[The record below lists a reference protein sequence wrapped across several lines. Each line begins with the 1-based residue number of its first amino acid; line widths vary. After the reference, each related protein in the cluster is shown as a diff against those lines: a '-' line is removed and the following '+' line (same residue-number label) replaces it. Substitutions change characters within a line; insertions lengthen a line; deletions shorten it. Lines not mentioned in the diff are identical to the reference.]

1 MPEIPDY
8 ELVKTDGPLDAGP
21 AQRSR
26 LWLAAL
32 LVVAGIGGVAYFVY
46 GRRPAPAP
54 SATPAKAVES
64 TEVPVRPLG
73 GTAERVAVPP
83 LDESDS
89 VVRDL
94 VRKITSHPA
103 ALAWLATNGL
113 IRNFTVVVTNVSEGL
128 TPAKHLRALRLSSP
142 FRVLERG
149 DRLVIDPKSY
159 ERYDGIAAAAAS
171 IDAAGAA
178 RLYATLKP
186 RIGEAYGQLGMP
198 PDSFD
203 GALERAIVALLRV
216 PVIDGPVRVEP
227 KGIGY
232 RYADP
237 DLEGLTAA
245 QKHLLR
251 TGPRNVRLI
260 QGALREIAL
269 ALGVPPGRLPAPVAR
284 P

>member
-32 LVVAGIGGVAYFVY
+32 LVVVGIGAVAYFVY
-46 GRRPAPAP
+46 GRRPAPSP
-54 SATPAKAVES
+54 PPKAVEA

-73 GTAERVAVPP
+73 GTPERVAVPP
-83 LDESDS
+83 LDESDG

-128 TPAKHLRALRLSSP
+128 TPATHLRALRPSTP
-142 FRVLERG
+142 FRVLKRG

-186 RIGEAYGQLGMP
+186 RIQEAYGQLGMP

-203 GALERAIVALLRV
+203 GALERTIVALLRV
-216 PVIDGPVRVEP
+216 PVIEGPVRVEP

-251 TGPRNVRLI
+251 TGPRNVRII

-269 ALGVPPGRLPAPVAR
+269 ALGVLPGRLSAPVAR

>member
-21 AQRSR
+21 SQRSR

-32 LVVAGIGGVAYFVY
+32 LAVVGIGAVAYFVY

-54 SATPAKAVES
+54 STPAAKAVEA

-83 LDESDS
+83 LDESDA

-103 ALAWLATNGL
+103 ARAWLATNGL
-113 IRNFTVVVTNVSEGL
+113 IRNFTVAVTNVSEGL
-128 TPAKHLRALRLSSP
+128 TPATHLRALRPGSS
-142 FRVLERG
+142 FKVLQR
-149 DRLVIDPKSY
+149 DNRLVIDPKSY

-186 RIGEAYGQLGMP
+186 RIQEAYGQLGMP
-198 PDSFD
+198 PDAFD

-260 QGALREIAL
+260 QGALRDIAL
-269 ALGVPPGRLPAPVAR
+269 ALGVPPARLPTAR
-284 P
+284 R